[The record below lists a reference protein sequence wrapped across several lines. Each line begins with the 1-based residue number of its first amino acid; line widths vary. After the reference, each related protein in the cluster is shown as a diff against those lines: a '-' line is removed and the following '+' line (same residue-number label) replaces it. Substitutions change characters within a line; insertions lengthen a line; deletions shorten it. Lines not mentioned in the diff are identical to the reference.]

1 MKIICAPDHLDTL
14 KSMLREYQQLDIVIV
29 EKGFDYEGMC
39 YYFSM
44 EHIEDLILYLQSLH
58 QKYALCY
65 ADEKQYKLLPQQ
77 IDFIEGYSKEAF
89 VHSEHLQYQ
98 IYQKLYELEEKLKPY
113 GFVRI
118 NKSTLVNI
126 HKIESIIP
134 EVQRRYILTLKSQ
147 KKLLLTR
154 YYVKDFMEALRRDT
168 L

>member
-58 QKYALCY
+58 QKYVLGY
-65 ADEKQYKLLPQQ
+65 ADEKQHKLLPQQ

-98 IYQKLYELEEKLKPY
+98 IYQKLCELEEKLKPY

-154 YYVKDFMEALRRDT
+154 YYVKDFMETLRRDT

>member
-58 QKYALCY
+58 QKYVLGY

-89 VHSEHLQYQ
+89 VHSEHL
-98 IYQKLYELEEKLKPY
+98 
-113 GFVRI
+113 
-118 NKSTLVNI
+118 
-126 HKIESIIP
+126 
-134 EVQRRYILTLKSQ
+134 
-147 KKLLLTR
+147 
-154 YYVKDFMEALRRDT
+154 
-168 L
+168 

>member
-1 MKIICAPDHLDTL
+1 
-14 KSMLREYQQLDIVIV
+14 MLREYQQLDIVIV

-58 QKYALCY
+58 QKYVLGY
-65 ADEKQYKLLPQQ
+65 ADEKQYNLLPQQ

-154 YYVKDFMEALRRDT
+154 YYVKDFMETLRRDT

>member
-1 MKIICAPDHLDTL
+1 MKIICASDHLDTL
-14 KSMLREYQQLDIVIV
+14 KFMLREYQQLDIVIV

-58 QKYALCY
+58 QKYVLGY
-65 ADEKQYKLLPQQ
+65 ADEKQHKLLPQQ

-98 IYQKLYELEEKLKPY
+98 IYQKLCELEEKLKPY

-154 YYVKDFMEALRRDT
+154 YYVKDFMETLRRDT

>member
-1 MKIICAPDHLDTL
+1 
-14 KSMLREYQQLDIVIV
+14 MLREYQQLDIVIV

-58 QKYALCY
+58 QKYVLGY
-65 ADEKQYKLLPQQ
+65 ADEKQHKLLPQQ

-98 IYQKLYELEEKLKPY
+98 IYQKLCELEEKLKPY

-154 YYVKDFMEALRRDT
+154 YYVKDFMETLRRDT

>member
-58 QKYALCY
+58 QKYVLCY

-77 IDFIEGYSKEAF
+77 IDFIEGYSQEAF

-154 YYVKDFMEALRRDT
+154 YYVKGFMETLRRDT